1 MKERKTKDQLLQ
13 ELSALREQVAQ
24 LKRSTSK
31 RKQSD
36 KSSKKDETIY
46 KTAVDNSNDGIIVL
60 SGDKR
65 LYCNKKY
72 LEILGFKNL
81 EEIAEAPLYSFVHP
95 DDRKIVMDHAGR
107 RQQGEQA
114 PTRYECRMIKKDGSI
129 VHVEIS
135 ASSIMYKGKPA
146 SFGFV
151 RDITEYKE
159 TEKALST
166 NEETLRALIHATNE
180 TLFLI
185 DTEGTILVANETL
198 AKRVGKNVR
207 ELIGTCIYDYLGP
220 EAGKTRKE
228 KFDKV
233 VRTGQPVHFEDARA
247 GRFYDTFAYPV
258 FDEKKKVSRIAV
270 FGIDIT
276 ERKKA
281 EKELK
286 DSETKYRTLFE
297 YANDAIFLMSGDTF
311 IDCNTKTLEMFQC
324 AREQII
330 GQPPYRFS
338 PPFQPNGEGSR
349 QAALNKINAALR
361 GESRFFEWIH
371 CRYDGT
377 PFDAEVSLNRITLG
391 GETFIQAIVREI
403 TERKKTEQALQK
415 SEEKYRNIF
424 EHSIEGIFQSTPDG
438 RHLSANPAMARM
450 FGYDTP
456 EEMIEAT
463 TDIATQIYVDPEER
477 EAFKKIIEE
486 QGFVE
491 KFESEQYRKDGST
504 FWVSTNARAV
514 RTPDGAILCYEGTA
528 IDITLQKKT
537 EEALRQER
545 ERFLTLTENA
555 PYGLALI
562 DQDGTFQYMNPQFKE
577 IFGYDLNEVP
587 NGREWFRKA
596 YPDPAYRHTVIAA
609 WIDDIKGTRMLEKRP
624 RIFTVRCKD
633 GTDKIINFIPVKL
646 TAGGNIMACEDI
658 TQRKQA
664 EEELRAAHERFF
676 NIIEFLPDATL
687 VIDREKRVV
696 TWNRACEEMTGVRK
710 EDILGKGNYEYA
722 VAFYGTRIPILIDY
736 VTADSDELKKRYE
749 SIKKKG
755 NVLYAEVFAQKLHGG
770 KGAFLSGIASPLFDN
785 KGNIAGAIES
795 VRDITE
801 RKNLESQLLQAQ
813 KLQAI
818 GTLAGGIAHDFNNL
832 LMAVLGYTS
841 LMLMDVDPGHRH
853 YEKLKII
860 EKQVQSGADLT
871 KQLLGFARGGKYEV
885 KPTDMNEL
893 LIKSSDI
900 FGRTKRDIVIHRKLQ
915 DDLYTVEIDRSQI
928 EQVLL
933 NLYIN
938 AWHAMP
944 TGGELYLETQNI
956 IFDEGYANRYPIK
969 PGQYVKVSVT
979 DTGIGMDEAT
989 KQRIFEPFFTTREM
1003 GRGAGLGLASVHGI
1017 IKNHS
1022 GMINV
1027 YSEKGKGTTFNI
1039 YLPASG
1045 KEHIEDKVISD
1056 ELLKGRE
1063 MVLFVDDQDVVIDV
1077 GKAILEELGYTVL
1090 LAKSGQE
1097 AVDVYAERMEEID
1110 LVILDMVMPTVSGGE
1125 TYDRLKEINPGIK
1138 VILSSGYSLN
1148 GQASGILER
1157 GCNGFI
1163 QKPFNV
1169 NELSKK
1175 IREVLEK

>member
-1 MKERKTKDQLLQ
+1 
-13 ELSALREQVAQ
+13 
-24 LKRSTSK
+24 
-31 RKQSD
+31 
-36 KSSKKDETIY
+36 
-46 KTAVDNSNDGIIVL
+46 L
-60 SGDKR
+60 SG
-65 LYCNKKY
+65 
-72 LEILGFKNL
+72 
-81 EEIAEAPLYSFVHP
+81 
-95 DDRKIVMDHAGR
+95 
-107 RQQGEQA
+107 
-114 PTRYECRMIKKDGSI
+114 T
-129 VHVEIS
+129 
-135 ASSIMYKGKPA
+135 
-146 SFGFV
+146 
-151 RDITEYKE
+151 
-159 TEKALST
+159 
-166 NEETLRALIHATNE
+166 
-180 TLFLI
+180 
-185 DTEGTILVANETL
+185 
-198 AKRVGKNVR
+198 
-207 ELIGTCIYDYLGP
+207 
-220 EAGKTRKE
+220 
-228 KFDKV
+228 
-233 VRTGQPVHFEDARA
+233 
-247 GRFYDTFAYPV
+247 
-258 FDEKKKVSRIAV
+258 
-270 FGIDIT
+270 
-276 ERKKA
+276 
-281 EKELK
+281 
-286 DSETKYRTLFE
+286 
-297 YANDAIFLMSGDTF
+297 
-311 IDCNTKTLEMFQC
+311 
-324 AREQII
+324 
-330 GQPPYRFS
+330 
-338 PPFQPNGEGSR
+338 
-349 QAALNKINAALR
+349 
-361 GESRFFEWIH
+361 
-371 CRYDGT
+371 
-377 PFDAEVSLNRITLG
+377 
-391 GETFIQAIVREI
+391 
-403 TERKKTEQALQK
+403 
-415 SEEKYRNIF
+415 
-424 EHSIEGIFQSTPDG
+424 
-438 RHLSANPAMARM
+438 
-450 FGYDTP
+450 
-456 EEMIEAT
+456 
-463 TDIATQIYVDPEER
+463 
-477 EAFKKIIEE
+477 
-486 QGFVE
+486 
-491 KFESEQYRKDGST
+491 
-504 FWVSTNARAV
+504 
-514 RTPDGAILCYEGTA
+514 
-528 IDITLQKKT
+528 
-537 EEALRQER
+537 
-545 ERFLTLTENA
+545 
-555 PYGLALI
+555 
-562 DQDGTFQYMNPQFKE
+562 
-577 IFGYDLNEVP
+577 
-587 NGREWFRKA
+587 
-596 YPDPAYRHTVIAA
+596 
-609 WIDDIKGTRMLEKRP
+609 
-624 RIFTVRCKD
+624 
-633 GTDKIINFIPVKL
+633 
-646 TAGGNIMACEDI
+646 
-658 TQRKQA
+658 
-664 EEELRAAHERFF
+664 
-676 NIIEFLPDATL
+676 
-687 VIDREKRVV
+687 
-696 TWNRACEEMTGVRK
+696 
-710 EDILGKGNYEYA
+710 
-722 VAFYGTRIPILIDY
+722 
-736 VTADSDELKKRYE
+736 
-749 SIKKKG
+749 
-755 NVLYAEVFAQKLHGG
+755 
-770 KGAFLSGIASPLFDN
+770 ASPLFDSS
-785 KGNIAGAIES
+785 GNIVGAIES
-795 VRDITE
+795 IRDITE

-813 KLQAI
+813 KLQAV

-893 LIKSSDI
+893 LIKSSDV

-1063 MVLFVDDQDVVIDV
+1063 MILFVDDQDVVIDV